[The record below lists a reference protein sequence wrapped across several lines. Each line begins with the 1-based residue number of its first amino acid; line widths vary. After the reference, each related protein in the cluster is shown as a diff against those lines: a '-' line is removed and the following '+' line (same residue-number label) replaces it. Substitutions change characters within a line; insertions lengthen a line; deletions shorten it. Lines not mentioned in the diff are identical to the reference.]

1 MPALLASLMFL
12 AAGEVAPPAPPAIPD
27 AEVVRYLK
35 SNELVEWS
43 NSLRISMAGE
53 SRVKTGQSILATVG
67 GSVAATGPKVGGLTE
82 TPEQVKVRTQKII
95 DEGNAQIQQAL
106 PSLTRL
112 RGVAAARAAELIKPV
127 DFTED
132 FTQKPWEAAV
142 AQGVGRLQKISRDM
156 GFTQTHLIGGIAV
169 LGDRSLSR
177 PAMLSQDVRAA
188 WTKLDERSL
197 APAPADGYA
206 HVPGQPAPALAKSL
220 KPATAVKQV
229 GVLWV
234 EFYALTSDGSVGVL
248 FLRLADAYSMRIIS
262 SEVALTEFGPRAS
275 RGVALNCALE
285 LRDDRSFLPRLA
297 QGGEWVLGFS
307 RTSDPLGSALLAHL
321 CVSQTKVGISAAPY
335 LFIVAGGTPVAPE
348 SLRARWN
355 VGQKETDGS
364 YLAYSVGSQA
374 DALPAVDVGQLTL
387 RVTAPAPVKK

>member
-1 MPALLASLMFL
+1 MHALLASLIFL
-12 AAGEVAPPAPPAIPD
+12 AAGEVAPPPPSIPD
-27 AEVVRYLK
+27 TEVVRYLR
-35 SNELVEWS
+35 SNELVEW
-43 NSLRISMAGE
+43 NSAMRISMAGE
-53 SRVKTGQSILATVG
+53 TRVKTGQSILATVG
-67 GSVAATGPKVGGLTE
+67 GSVAATSLKGGGLTE

-112 RGVAAARAAELIKPV
+112 RGVAAARAAELVKPV
-127 DFTED
+127 EFTED

-142 AQGVGRLQKISRDM
+142 AQSVGRLQKTARDT
-156 GFTQTHLIGGIAV
+156 GFTQTHLIGGIAI
-169 LGDRSLSR
+169 LGDRSFSR

-220 KPATAVKQV
+220 KPATAPKQV
-229 GVLWV
+229 GVVWV

-335 LFIVAGGTPVAPE
+335 LFIVAGGAPVAPE

-355 VGQKETDGS
+355 VAQKETDGS

-374 DALPAVDVGQLTL
+374 DALAIVDVGQLTL
-387 RVTAPAPVKK
+387 RVTAPAPDKK

>member
-1 MPALLASLMFL
+1 MPALLASLIFL
-12 AAGEVAPPAPPAIPD
+12 AAGEVAPPPPSIPD
-27 AEVVRYLK
+27 TEVVRYLR
-35 SNELVEWS
+35 SNELVEW
-43 NSLRISMAGE
+43 NSAMRISMAGE
-53 SRVKTGQSILATVG
+53 TRVKTGQSILATVG
-67 GSVAATGPKVGGLTE
+67 GSVAATGLKTGGLTE

-112 RGVAAARAAELIKPV
+112 RAVATARAAELVKPV
-127 DFTED
+127 AFTED
-132 FTQKPWEAAV
+132 FTQKPWEDAV
-142 AQGVGRLQKISRDM
+142 AQSVGRLQKTARDT
-156 GFTQTHLIGGIAV
+156 GFAHTHLIGGIAV

-220 KPATAVKQV
+220 KPATAPKQI

-248 FLRLADAYSMRIIS
+248 FLRLADAYTMRIIS
-262 SEVALTEFGPRAS
+262 SEVTLTEFGPRAS

-335 LFIVAGGTPVAPE
+335 LFIVAGGTPVPPE

-355 VGQKETDGS
+355 VAQKETDGS
-364 YLAYSVGSQA
+364 YLGYSVGSQA
-374 DALPAVDVGQLTL
+374 EALAVIDVGQLTL
-387 RVTAPAPVKK
+387 RVTAPASAKK

>member
-1 MPALLASLMFL
+1 MHALLASLIFL
-12 AAGEVAPPAPPAIPD
+12 AAGEVAPPPPSIPD
-27 AEVVRYLK
+27 TEVVRYLR
-35 SNELVEWS
+35 SNELVEW
-43 NSLRISMAGE
+43 NSAMRISMAGE
-53 SRVKTGQSILATVG
+53 TRVKTGQSILATVG
-67 GSVAATGPKVGGLTE
+67 GSVAATSLKGGGLTE

-112 RGVAAARAAELIKPV
+112 RGVAAARAAELVKPV
-127 DFTED
+127 EFTED

-142 AQGVGRLQKISRDM
+142 AQSVGRLQKTARDT

-169 LGDRSLSR
+169 LGDRSFSR

-220 KPATAVKQV
+220 KPATAPKQV
-229 GVLWV
+229 GVVWV
-234 EFYALTSDGSVGVL
+234 EFYALTSDGSLGVL

-307 RTSDPLGSALLAHL
+307 RTSHELGSALLAHL

-335 LFIVAGGTPVAPE
+335 LFIVAGGAPVAPE

-355 VGQKETDGS
+355 VAQKETDGS

-374 DALPAVDVGQLTL
+374 DALAIVDVGQLTL
-387 RVTAPAPVKK
+387 RVTAPAPDKK

>member
-1 MPALLASLMFL
+1 MHALLASLIFL
-12 AAGEVAPPAPPAIPD
+12 AAGEVAPPPPSIPD
-27 AEVVRYLK
+27 TEVVRYLR
-35 SNELVEWS
+35 SNELVEW
-43 NSLRISMAGE
+43 NSAMRISMAGE
-53 SRVKTGQSILATVG
+53 TRVKTGQSILATVG
-67 GSVAATGPKVGGLTE
+67 GSVAATGLKSGGLTE

-112 RGVAAARAAELIKPV
+112 RGVAAARAAELVKPV
-127 DFTED
+127 EFTED

-142 AQGVGRLQKISRDM
+142 AQSVGRLQKTARDT

-220 KPATAVKQV
+220 KPATAPKQV
-229 GVLWV
+229 GVVWV

-335 LFIVAGGTPVAPE
+335 LFIVAGGAPVAPE

-355 VGQKETDGS
+355 VAQKETDGS

-374 DALPAVDVGQLTL
+374 EALAVIDVGLLTL
-387 RVTAPAPVKK
+387 RVTAPAPDKK

>member
-1 MPALLASLMFL
+1 MHALLASLIFL
-12 AAGEVAPPAPPAIPD
+12 AAGEVAPPPPSIPD
-27 AEVVRYLK
+27 TEVVRYLR
-35 SNELVEWS
+35 SNELVEW
-43 NSLRISMAGE
+43 NSAMRIRMAGE
-53 SRVKTGQSILATVG
+53 TRVKTGQSILATVG
-67 GSVAATGPKVGGLTE
+67 GSVAATSLKGGGLTE

-112 RGVAAARAAELIKPV
+112 RGVAAARAAELVKPV
-127 DFTED
+127 EFTED

-142 AQGVGRLQKISRDM
+142 VQSVGRLQKTARDT

-169 LGDRSLSR
+169 LGDRSFSR

-220 KPATAVKQV
+220 KPATAPKQV
-229 GVLWV
+229 GVVWV

-335 LFIVAGGTPVAPE
+335 LFIVAGGAPVAPE

-355 VGQKETDGS
+355 VAQKETDGS

-374 DALPAVDVGQLTL
+374 DALAIVDVGQLTL
-387 RVTAPAPVKK
+387 RVTAPVPDKK

>member
-1 MPALLASLMFL
+1 
-12 AAGEVAPPAPPAIPD
+12 
-27 AEVVRYLK
+27 VVRYLR
-35 SNELVEWS
+35 SNELVEW
-43 NSLRISMAGE
+43 NSAMRISMAGE
-53 SRVKTGQSILATVG
+53 TRVKTGQSILATVG
-67 GSVAATGPKVGGLTE
+67 GSVAATGLKGGGLTE

-112 RGVAAARAAELIKPV
+112 RGVAAARAAELVKPV
-127 DFTED
+127 EFAEE

-142 AQGVGRLQKISRDM
+142 AQSVGRLQKTARDT

-197 APAPADGYA
+197 APAPADGYT

-220 KPATAVKQV
+220 KPAMAPKQI
-229 GVLWV
+229 GVVWV

-335 LFIVAGGTPVAPE
+335 LFIVAGGAPVAPE

-355 VGQKETDGS
+355 VAQKETDGS

-374 DALPAVDVGQLTL
+374 EALAVVDVGQLTL
-387 RVTAPAPVKK
+387 RVTAPASAKK

>member
-1 MPALLASLMFL
+1 MHALLASLIFL
-12 AAGEVAPPAPPAIPD
+12 AAGEVAPPTPSIPD
-27 AEVVRYLK
+27 TEVVRYLR
-35 SNELVEWS
+35 SNELVEW
-43 NSLRISMAGE
+43 NSAMRISMAGE
-53 SRVKTGQSILATVG
+53 TRVKTGQSILATVG
-67 GSVAATGPKVGGLTE
+67 GSVAATSLKGGGLTE

-112 RGVAAARAAELIKPV
+112 RGVAAARAAELVKPV
-127 DFTED
+127 EFTED

-142 AQGVGRLQKISRDM
+142 AQSVGRLQKTARDT
-156 GFTQTHLIGGIAV
+156 GFTQTHLIGGIAI
-169 LGDRSLSR
+169 LGDRSFSR

-220 KPATAVKQV
+220 KPATAPKQV
-229 GVLWV
+229 GVVWV

-262 SEVALTEFGPRAS
+262 SEVVLTEFGPRAS

-335 LFIVAGGTPVAPE
+335 LFIVAGGAPVAPE

-355 VGQKETDGS
+355 VAQKETDGS

-374 DALPAVDVGQLTL
+374 DALAIVDVGQLTL
-387 RVTAPAPVKK
+387 RVTAPAPDKK

>member
-1 MPALLASLMFL
+1 MHALLASLIFL
-12 AAGEVAPPAPPAIPD
+12 AAGEVAPPTPSIPD
-27 AEVVRYLK
+27 TEVVRYLR
-35 SNELVEWS
+35 SNELVEW
-43 NSLRISMAGE
+43 NSAMRISMAGE
-53 SRVKTGQSILATVG
+53 TRVKTGQSILATVG
-67 GSVAATGPKVGGLTE
+67 GSVAATGLKGGGLTE

-112 RGVAAARAAELIKPV
+112 RGVAAARAAELVKPV
-127 DFTED
+127 EFTED

-142 AQGVGRLQKISRDM
+142 AQSVGRLQKTARDT
-156 GFTQTHLIGGIAV
+156 GFTQTHLIGGIAI
-169 LGDRSLSR
+169 LGDRSFSR

-220 KPATAVKQV
+220 KPATAPKQV
-229 GVLWV
+229 GVVWV

-262 SEVALTEFGPRAS
+262 SEVVLTEFGPRAS

-335 LFIVAGGTPVAPE
+335 LFIVAGGAPVAPE

-355 VGQKETDGS
+355 VAQKETDGS

-374 DALPAVDVGQLTL
+374 DALAIVDVGQLTL
-387 RVTAPAPVKK
+387 RVTAPAPDKK

>member
-1 MPALLASLMFL
+1 MHALLASLIFL
-12 AAGEVAPPAPPAIPD
+12 AAGEVAPPPPSIPD
-27 AEVVRYLK
+27 TEVVRYLR
-35 SNELVEWS
+35 SNELVEW
-43 NSLRISMAGE
+43 NSAMRISMAGE
-53 SRVKTGQSILATVG
+53 TRVKTGQSILATVG
-67 GSVAATGPKVGGLTE
+67 GSVAATSLKGGGLTE

-112 RGVAAARAAELIKPV
+112 RGVAAARAAELVKPV
-127 DFTED
+127 EFTED

-142 AQGVGRLQKISRDM
+142 AQSVGRLQKTARDT

-169 LGDRSLSR
+169 LGDRSFSR

-220 KPATAVKQV
+220 KPATAPKQV
-229 GVLWV
+229 GVVWV
-234 EFYALTSDGSVGVL
+234 EFYALTSDGSLGVL

-307 RTSDPLGSALLAHL
+307 RTSHELGSALLAHL

-335 LFIVAGGTPVAPE
+335 LFIVAGGAPVAPE

-355 VGQKETDGS
+355 VVQKETDGS

-374 DALPAVDVGQLTL
+374 DALAIVDVGQLTL
-387 RVTAPAPVKK
+387 RVTAPAPDKK

>member
-1 MPALLASLMFL
+1 MHALLASLIFL
-12 AAGEVAPPAPPAIPD
+12 AAGEVAPPPSIPD
-27 AEVVRYLK
+27 TEVVRYLR
-35 SNELVEWS
+35 SNELVEW
-43 NSLRISMAGE
+43 NSAMRISMAGE
-53 SRVKTGQSILATVG
+53 TRVKTGQSILATVG
-67 GSVAATGPKVGGLTE
+67 GSVAATGLKGGGLTE

-112 RGVAAARAAELIKPV
+112 RGVAAARAAELVKPV
-127 DFTED
+127 EFAEE

-142 AQGVGRLQKISRDM
+142 AQSVGRLQKTARDT

-197 APAPADGYA
+197 APAPADGYT

-220 KPATAVKQV
+220 KPAMAPKQI
-229 GVLWV
+229 GVVWV

-285 LRDDRSFLPRLA
+285 LCDDRCVLPRLA
-297 QGGEWVLGFS
+297 QGGDWVLGVS
-307 RTSDPLGSALLAHL
+307 RTGDPLGSALLAHL

-335 LFIVAGGTPVAPE
+335 LFIVAGGAPVAPE

-355 VGQKETDGS
+355 VAQKETDGS

-374 DALPAVDVGQLTL
+374 EALAVIDVGQLTL
-387 RVTAPAPVKK
+387 RVTAPASAKK

>member
-1 MPALLASLMFL
+1 MHALLASLIFL
-12 AAGEVAPPAPPAIPD
+12 AAGEVAPPPPSIPD
-27 AEVVRYLK
+27 TEVVRYLR
-35 SNELVEWS
+35 SNELVEW
-43 NSLRISMAGE
+43 NSAMRISMAGE
-53 SRVKTGQSILATVG
+53 TRVKTGQSILATVG
-67 GSVAATGPKVGGLTE
+67 GSVAATSLKGGGLTE

-112 RGVAAARAAELIKPV
+112 RGVAAARAAELVKPV
-127 DFTED
+127 EFTED
-132 FTQKPWEAAV
+132 FSQKPWEAAV
-142 AQGVGRLQKISRDM
+142 AQSVGRLQKTARDT

-169 LGDRSLSR
+169 LGDRSFSR

-220 KPATAVKQV
+220 KPATAPKQV
-229 GVLWV
+229 GVVWV

-307 RTSDPLGSALLAHL
+307 RTSHELGSALLAHL

-335 LFIVAGGTPVAPE
+335 LFIVAGGAPVAPE

-355 VGQKETDGS
+355 VAQKETDGS

-374 DALPAVDVGQLTL
+374 DALAIVDVGQLTL
-387 RVTAPAPVKK
+387 RVTAPAPDKK

>member
-1 MPALLASLMFL
+1 MHALLASLIFL
-12 AAGEVAPPAPPAIPD
+12 AAGEVAPPPPSIPD
-27 AEVVRYLK
+27 TEVVRYLR
-35 SNELVEWS
+35 SNELVEW
-43 NSLRISMAGE
+43 NSAMRISMAGE
-53 SRVKTGQSILATVG
+53 TRVKTGQSILATVG
-67 GSVAATGPKVGGLTE
+67 GSVAATSLKGGGLTE

-112 RGVAAARAAELIKPV
+112 RGVAAARAAELVKPV
-127 DFTED
+127 EFTED

-142 AQGVGRLQKISRDM
+142 AQSVGRLQKTARDT

-169 LGDRSLSR
+169 LGDRSFSR

-220 KPATAVKQV
+220 KPATAPKQV
-229 GVLWV
+229 GVVWV

-335 LFIVAGGTPVAPE
+335 LFIVVGGAPVAPE

-355 VGQKETDGS
+355 VAQKETDGS

-374 DALPAVDVGQLTL
+374 DALAIVDVGQLTL
-387 RVTAPAPVKK
+387 RVTAPAPDKK

>member
-1 MPALLASLMFL
+1 MHALLASLIFL
-12 AAGEVAPPAPPAIPD
+12 AAGEVAPPPPSIPD
-27 AEVVRYLK
+27 TEVVRYLR
-35 SNELVEWS
+35 SNELVEW
-43 NSLRISMAGE
+43 NSAMRISMAGE
-53 SRVKTGQSILATVG
+53 TRVKTGQSILATVG
-67 GSVAATGPKVGGLTE
+67 GSVAATSLKGGGLTE

-112 RGVAAARAAELIKPV
+112 RGVAAARAAELVKPV
-127 DFTED
+127 EFTED

-142 AQGVGRLQKISRDM
+142 AQSVGRLQKTARDT
-156 GFTQTHLIGGIAV
+156 GFTQTHLIGGIAI
-169 LGDRSLSR
+169 LGDRSFSR

-220 KPATAVKQV
+220 KPATAPKQV
-229 GVLWV
+229 GVVWV

-262 SEVALTEFGPRAS
+262 SEVVLTEFGPRAS

-335 LFIVAGGTPVAPE
+335 LFIVAGGAPVAPE

-355 VGQKETDGS
+355 VAQKETDGS

-374 DALPAVDVGQLTL
+374 DALAIVDVGQLTL
-387 RVTAPAPVKK
+387 RVTAPAPDKK